1 MTVQTISPSEL
12 QSLIR
17 RGTPIDLIDVRSPRE
32 YESIHASSARL
43 VPLDELDANKIV
55 SSRGGASNEPIYLIC
70 AKGSRGAKAC
80 EKFLAA
86 GFSNVFNVAGG
97 TDAWAASG
105 LPVVRGRGM
114 ISLERQ
120 FRITV
125 GSIILLGV
133 LLGFLVHPILFGLS
147 AFAGAGLIFAGITDI
162 CPMAML
168 IARMPW
174 NKSCAG
180 GACAV
185 SPSH

>member
-1 MTVQTISPSEL
+1 MAVQTISSSEL
-12 QSLIR
+12 QALLSK
-17 RGTPIDLIDVRSPRE
+17 GTPLSLIDVRSPRE
-32 YESIHASSARL
+32 YESVHAAGARL
-43 VPLDELDANKIV
+43 VPLDELDVNQV
-55 SSRGGASNEPIYLIC
+55 LSSRGGNANEPIYLIC

-80 EKFLAA
+80 EKFIAA

-97 TDAWAASG
+97 TDAWTASG
-105 LPVVRGRGM
+105 LPVVRGRSM

-133 LLGFLVHPILFGLS
+133 ILGFLAHPIFFGFS
-147 AFAGAGLIFAGITDI
+147 AFAGAGLIFAGITDV
-162 CPMAML
+162 CPLAML

-174 NKSCAG
+174 NKTRAAV
-180 GACAV
+180 ACAV